1 MARSAKPWEELT
13 KEQQVNRMRNERA
26 KENKIKPKT
35 NLISISNRPTAP
47 VRKPTG
53 ITNWNSILTLSLHPF
68 TAAYTLSILSLSSYL
83 TFQFYLHSELTTG
96 LTIEFLAI
104 IFAAIFSLSTGFSR
118 YFSFLCAVAVIF
130 YSSVCLHQGMAQ
142 GVGDNSEL
150 LNSIRTQRLIVL
162 DQIQTAQSNIKNS
175 PENHISS
182 RTKNNEGIDKYK
194 KELNRLDSKIANSK
208 INISSDYSNIMIR
221 VLCMLANMILIH
233 RYVNFIKEHR

>member
-1 MARSAKPWEELT
+1 
-13 KEQQVNRMRNERA
+13 
-26 KENKIKPKT
+26 
-35 NLISISNRPTAP
+35 
-47 VRKPTG
+47 
-53 ITNWNSILTLSLHPF
+53 
-68 TAAYTLSILSLSSYL
+68 
-83 TFQFYLHSELTTG
+83 
-96 LTIEFLAI
+96 
-104 IFAAIFSLSTGFSR
+104 
-118 YFSFLCAVAVIF
+118 
-130 YSSVCLHQGMAQ
+130 MAQ

>member
-13 KEQQVNRMRNERA
+13 KEQQVNRLRNEKA
-26 KENKIKPKT
+26 KEKKMKPKT

-83 TFQFYLHSELTTG
+83 TYQFYLHSELTTG

-104 IFAAIFSLSTGFSR
+104 VFAAIFSMSTGFSR

-130 YSSVCLHQGMAQ
+130 YSSVCLHQGMTQ
-142 GVGDNSEL
+142 GVGNNSEL
-150 LNSIRTQRLIVL
+150 VNSIRTQRLIVL

-182 RTKNNEGIDKYK
+182 KTKNNEGIDKYK
-194 KELNRLDSKIANSK
+194 KELNTLDSKIANSK
-208 INISSDYSNIMIR
+208 INISSDYSNLMIR
-221 VLCMLANMILIH
+221 VLCMLGNMLLIH
-233 RYVNFIKEHR
+233 RFVNFIKEHR